1 MADIRI
7 DNATVITMDKE
18 RRVIDLGS
26 VVIAKDRIVAVGP
39 TSEIAAA
46 HPAETV
52 IDGTRMAVMPGLID
66 VHAHA
71 GHGLIKTMAGGN
83 GKAWFETCGEV
94 YTVASDTHFWH
105 SEAMLAGLER
115 LKAGVTCGVSLLGG
129 GDTVMRTD
137 EPIYGEAHLDAIRQL
152 GIRVVMAVGSC
163 RATHPWTYA
172 NWESGTAK
180 ELTVSF
186 EDQMATCETLIKAYH
201 GSEGGRL
208 NLCMITPT
216 LRGEHLDHASVTE
229 VAEMIRQAEAGSR
242 IARDH
247 GLVFTQDGHQTGTV
261 TFARDKMDILGP
273 EMLLS
278 HATDFTDEEI
288 EICAEYDLKIAHNTS
303 SNASV
308 FGRCRAIELMDA
320 GVTVGIG
327 SDATAPDRS
336 ADMLRHVQHCMHYHR
351 RHFRDTHVL
360 PPGKA
365 LEMVTIDAARALGME
380 DEIGSLDIGKKAD
393 VIAIDLA
400 KPHLF
405 PHNMIPFRVAYF
417 ANGADVDTVIVNGE
431 VLMRGREVAT
441 ADQAKVLDEAQ
452 KATEVMLDR
461 TGRHALLDL
470 PENFFGATRY

>member
-26 VVIAKDRIVAVGP
+26 VVIEKDRIVAVGP
-39 TSEIAAA
+39 TAEIAGA
-46 HPAETV
+46 HPADTV
-52 IDGTRMAVMPGLID
+52 IDGTHMAVMPGLID

-172 NWESGTAK
+172 NWESGEPK

-186 EDQMATCETLIKAYH
+186 EDQMATCETLIKDYH

-208 NLCMITPT
+208 NICMITPT
-216 LRGEHLDHASVTE
+216 LRGEHLDDASEAE
-229 VAEMIRQAEAGSR
+229 VAEMIRQAQAASR
-242 IARDH
+242 IARDN

-261 TFARDKMDILGP
+261 KFAKENMDILGP

-278 HATDFTDEEI
+278 HSTDFTDEEI

-365 LEMVTIDAARALGME
+365 LEMVTIDSARALGME
-380 DEIGSLDIGKKAD
+380 DEIGSLDVGKKAD
-393 VIAIDLA
+393 VIAIDMA
-400 KPHLF
+400 KPHLY

-441 ADQAKVLDEAQ
+441 ADQSKVLEEAQ
-452 KATEVMLDR
+452 KATDVMLDR

>member
-1 MADIRI
+1 
-7 DNATVITMDKE
+7 VK
-18 RRVIDLGS
+18 
-26 VVIAKDRIVAVGP
+26 
-39 TSEIAAA
+39 
-46 HPAETV
+46 
-52 IDGTRMAVMPGLID
+52 
-66 VHAHA
+66 
-71 GHGLIKTMAGGN
+71 
-83 GKAWFETCGEV
+83 F
-94 YTVASDTHFWH
+94 
-105 SEAMLAGLER
+105 
-115 LKAGVTCGVSLLGG
+115 
-129 GDTVMRTD
+129 
-137 EPIYGEAHLDAIRQL
+137 
-152 GIRVVMAVGSC
+152 
-163 RATHPWTYA
+163 
-172 NWESGTAK
+172 AK
-180 ELTVSF
+180 ENM
-186 EDQMATCETLIKAYH
+186 E
-201 GSEGGRL
+201 
-208 NLCMITPT
+208 
-216 LRGEHLDHASVTE
+216 
-229 VAEMIRQAEAGSR
+229 
-242 IARDH
+242 
-247 GLVFTQDGHQTGTV
+247 
-261 TFARDKMDILGP
+261 ILGP

-278 HATDFTDEEI
+278 HSTDFTDEEI

-365 LEMVTIDAARALGME
+365 LEMVTIDSARALGME
-380 DEIGSLDIGKKAD
+380 NEIGSLDVGKKAD

-417 ANGADVDTVIVNGE
+417 ANGADVDTVIVNGDI
-431 VLMRGREVAT
+431 LMRGREVAT
-441 ADQAKVLDEAQ
+441 ADQTKVLNEAQ

>member
-1 MADIRI
+1 
-7 DNATVITMDKE
+7 
-18 RRVIDLGS
+18 
-26 VVIAKDRIVAVGP
+26 
-39 TSEIAAA
+39 
-46 HPAETV
+46 
-52 IDGTRMAVMPGLID
+52 

-71 GHGLIKTMAGGN
+71 GHGLIKTMGGGN

-152 GIRVVMAVGSC
+152 GIRVVLAVGAS
-163 RATHPWTYA
+163 RAKHPWTYA
-172 NWESGTAK
+172 SWEDGTRR
-180 ELTVSF
+180 ELSVSF
-186 EDQMATCETLIKAYH
+186 DDQMNSSESLIKRFH

-208 NLCMITPT
+208 NLCLITPT
-216 LRGEHLDHASVTE
+216 LRDEHLSGATQAEID
-229 VAEMIRQAEAGSR
+229 EMIRQATVGSR
-242 IARDH
+242 MAREY

-261 TFARDKMDILGP
+261 KFAKENMDILGP

-278 HATDFTDEEI
+278 HSTDFTDEEI
-288 EICAEYDLKIAHNTS
+288 DICAEYDLKIAHNTS

-327 SDATAPDRS
+327 SDATAPDRPC
-336 ADMLRHVQHCMHYHR
+336 DMLRHVQHCMHYHR
-351 RHFRDTHVL
+351 RHFRSTGVL

-365 LEMVTIDAARALGME
+365 LEMVTIDAARAIGME
-380 DEIGSLDIGKKAD
+380 NEIGSLDVGKKAD

-400 KPHLF
+400 KPHLY

-431 VLMRGREVAT
+431 ILMRGREVAT
-441 ADQAKVLDEAQ
+441 ADQDKVLEEAQ
-452 KATEVMLDR
+452 KATDIMLER
-461 TGRHALLDL
+461 TGRHALLAT
-470 PENFFGATRY
+470 PENFFGATRYWGG

>member
-7 DNATVITMDKE
+7 DNATVITMDTD
-18 RRVIDLGS
+18 RRVIDQGS
-26 VVIAKDRIVAVGP
+26 VAIEKDRIVAVG
-39 TSEIAAA
+39 TTAEIAPAF
-46 HPAETV
+46 PAETV
-52 IDGTRMAVMPGLID
+52 IDGAKMAVMPGLID

-71 GHGLIKTMAGGN
+71 GHGLIKTMGGGN
-83 GKAWFETCGEV
+83 GKVWFETCGEV

-172 NWESGTAK
+172 NWEGGARR
-180 ELTVSF
+180 ELSVSF
-186 EDQMATCETLIKAYH
+186 EDQMATCEALVRAHH
-201 GSEGGRL
+201 GAEGGRL
-208 NLCMITPT
+208 NLCLITPT
-216 LRGEHLDHASVTE
+216 LREEHLGQATE
-229 VAEMIRQAEAGSR
+229 AEVDEMLRQAKVASTV
-242 IARDH
+242 AREH

-261 TFARDKMDILGP
+261 KFVKERSDILGP
-273 EMLLS
+273 ELLLS
-278 HATDFTDEEI
+278 HSTDFTDEEI
-288 EICAEYDLKIAHNTS
+288 EICAEHDVKIAHNTS

-308 FGRCRAIELMDA
+308 FGRCRAIELMEA

-365 LEMVTIDAARALGME
+365 LEMVTIDAARALGLE
-380 DEIGSLDIGKKAD
+380 AEIGSLDVGKKAD

-400 KPHLF
+400 KPHLY

-431 VLMRGREVAT
+431 ILMRGRSVAT
-441 ADQAKVLDEAQ
+441 ADEATVLDEAQ
-452 KATEVMLDR
+452 KATETMLER
-461 TGRHALLDL
+461 TGRHSLLDL
-470 PENFFGATRY
+470 PENFFGAIRF

>member
-7 DNATVITMDKE
+7 DNATVITMDTD
-18 RRVIDLGS
+18 RRVIDQGS
-26 VVIAKDRIVAVGP
+26 VAIEKDRIVAVGP
-39 TSEIAAA
+39 TAEVAAA
-46 HPAETV
+46 FPAETV
-52 IDGTRMAVMPGLID
+52 IDGAKMAVMPGLID

-71 GHGLIKTMAGGN
+71 GHGLIKTMGGGN
-83 GKAWFETCGEV
+83 GKVWFETCGEV

-172 NWESGTAK
+172 NWEGGARR
-180 ELTVSF
+180 ELSVSF
-186 EDQMATCETLIKAYH
+186 EDQMATCEALVRAHH
-201 GSEGGRL
+201 GAEGGRL
-208 NLCMITPT
+208 NLCLITPT
-216 LRGEHLDHASVTE
+216 LREEHLGQATE
-229 VAEMIRQAEAGSR
+229 AEVEEMLRQAKVASTM
-242 IARDH
+242 AREH

-261 TFARDKMDILGP
+261 KFVKERSDILGP
-273 EMLLS
+273 ELLLS
-278 HATDFTDEEI
+278 HSTDFTDEEI
-288 EICAEYDLKIAHNTS
+288 EICAEYDVKIAHNTS

-308 FGRCRAIELMDA
+308 FGRCRAIELMEA

-365 LEMVTIDAARALGME
+365 LEMVTIDAARALGM
-380 DEIGSLDIGKKAD
+380 DAEIGSLDVGKKAD

-400 KPHLF
+400 KPHLY

-431 VLMRGREVAT
+431 ILMRARTVAT
-441 ADQAKVLDEAQ
+441 ADETTVLEEAQ
-452 KATEVMLDR
+452 TATETMLER

-470 PENFFGATRY
+470 PENFFGATRF